1 MYRHTRRSVLA
12 LLAGGASLGVL
23 AACGESQPQAQAE
36 LRQDLDE
43 ALERA
48 RAVAT
53 TSVDRAPGAGG
64 MPRPGDR
71 RRVTV
76 LFPSS
81 GSGGGPENRDLEP
94 IMISAR
100 FSAAAETENRYDFES
115 KSLPSKID
123 SRWEF
128 ADVLEGFNAAGGPA
142 LVMLDVADLR
152 GLADAERLLPLNDH
166 LASDSAFDPTT
177 YWPHVLETGQIKGA
191 QYALPVA
198 VAPWIT
204 ILNADLA
211 RSSGIEPPAREDF
224 DRDSLLEL
232 ALAMQGG
239 PTVPGREHALGYH
252 RFVDPPTAALP
263 DVNAWPPL
271 FAYVMSAVGQ
281 LRADDGS
288 FDALR
293 LTQARDAMQF
303 MQDLRNVHGVEA
315 APERAG
321 RRVWTTMNEGNLGM
335 FGWPLRGGNVTWL
348 RGPGRPEN
356 LLYPFPRM
364 GAGGPP
370 VGVWAMLAIPADV
383 PNPAVAYQALSAYIR
398 ALYQIASVPALRMSV
413 AELQTLVPFLRDGE
427 AQMVVDLL
435 EDATYITLT
444 RREQGVL
451 RNTLDG
457 GVVLNDQS
465 PREALDEA
473 LLQLHALKAED

>member
-1 MYRHTRRSVLA
+1 VLA

-23 AACGESQPQAQAE
+23 AACGESAPQASAE
-36 LRQDLDE
+36 LRQDLQE

-48 RAVAT
+48 RTVAT
-53 TSVDRAPGAGG
+53 TSVERAPSAGG
-64 MPRPGDR
+64 MPQPGDR

-81 GSGGGPENRDLEP
+81 GWGGGPENRDLEP

-100 FSAAAETENRYDFES
+100 FGAAAETENRYDFEA

-128 ADVLEGFNAAGGPA
+128 ADVLEAFSAAGGPA

-152 GLADAERLLPLNDH
+152 GLSDAKRLLPLNEH
-166 LASDSAFDPTT
+166 LASDAAFDPAA
-177 YWPHVLETGQIKGA
+177 YWPHLLETGQIDGA

-211 RSSGIEPPAREDF
+211 SSSGIEPPAREDF
-224 DRDSLLEL
+224 DRDSLLQL

-239 PTVPGREHALGYH
+239 PAVQGREHALGYH
-252 RFVDPPTAALP
+252 RFVDPPTTALP

-271 FAYVMSAVGQ
+271 YAYVMSAVGQ
-281 LRADDGS
+281 LRAEDGS

-293 LTQARDAMQF
+293 STQALDAVRF
-303 MQDLRNVHGVEA
+303 IQDLRKVHGVEA
-315 APERAG
+315 EPGRSG
-321 RRVWTTMNEGNLGM
+321 RRVWATLNEGNLGM
-335 FGWPLRGGNVTWL
+335 FGWSLRGGNVTWL

-364 GAGGPP
+364 GTGGAP

-383 PNPAVAYQALSAYIR
+383 PNPAVAYQALGAYIR
-398 ALYQIASVPALRMSV
+398 ALYQVASVPALRMSV
-413 AELQTLVPFLRDGE
+413 ADLQTLDPFFRDGE

-435 EDATYITLT
+435 DNATYITLT

-457 GVVLNDQS
+457 GVVLNDLS

-473 LLQLHALKAED
+473 LLQLDALKAGA